1 MSTPRNIPGLVSFP
15 ALNTPLGRLNFGG
28 VLRRGCGT
36 GFDAYRRY
44 GMYAVVIITRG
55 RGRYRDLKGHDCE
68 LRAGDL
74 IVVFPE
80 VAHQYGPP
88 DGETW
93 DEIFLAFE
101 GPAFDAWRAE
111 GLIPARPV
119 WAVGE
124 PQRWA
129 RRINHLLTSEMATRS
144 DSCRA
149 AGELHTLIS
158 EWLALREE
166 IAVPPWLDA
175 ARHALADPMLNRSVE
190 TVAHEAGVSL
200 DAFRR
205 AFRAA
210 TGEPPARFQRRQ
222 RIAMGANLLRR
233 RELTL
238 KQIAATLGFCDEF
251 HFSKAFKAQLGVS
264 PSGFRERILKSEV
277 ETLTPKLHPSV
288 ESSTTISARDSN

>member
-15 ALNTPLGRLNFGG
+15 ALSTPLGSLNFGG
-28 VLRRGCGT
+28 ILRRGCGT
-36 GFDAYRRY
+36 GFDAYRLY

-55 RGRYRDLKGHDCE
+55 RGRYRDLKGYECE
-68 LRAGDL
+68 LSAGDL

-111 GLIPARPV
+111 GLNPARPV

-129 RRINHLLTSEMATRS
+129 KRIQSLLTKEIATRA
-144 DSCRA
+144 DACKA
-149 AGELHTLIS
+149 AGELHTLLS
-158 EWLALREE
+158 EWLALRDET
-166 IAVPPWLDA
+166 AVPPWLDA

-190 TVAHEAGVSL
+190 TVAQESGVSL
-200 DAFRR
+200 DTFRR
-205 AFRAA
+205 AFRTA

-233 RELTL
+233 RELSI
-238 KQIAATLGFCDEF
+238 KQIASLLGFCDEF

-264 PSGFRERILKSEV
+264 PSGFRERILKPGIENFSPQSFRPN
-277 ETLTPKLHPSV
+277 T
-288 ESSTTISARDSN
+288 

>member
-1 MSTPRNIPGLVSFP
+1 MSTARNAPGLVSFP
-15 ALNTPLGRLNFGG
+15 ALSTPLGRLNFGG
-28 VLRRGCGT
+28 ILLRGSGT
-36 GFDAYRRY
+36 GFDAYRVY

-55 RGRYRDLKGHDCE
+55 SGRYRDLNGNDCE

-88 DGETW
+88 TGETW

-101 GPAFDAWRAE
+101 GSAFDAWRAE
-111 GLIPARPV
+111 GLNPARPV
-119 WAVGE
+119 WAVGQ

-129 RRINHLLTSEMATRS
+129 RRIQALLTKKMATRA
-144 DSCRA
+144 DSCKA
-149 AGELHTLIS
+149 AGGLHTLIS
-158 EWLALREE
+158 EWLDLREE
-166 IAVPPWLDA
+166 VAVPPWLDA

-190 TVAHEAGVSL
+190 TVAQEAGVSL
-200 DAFRR
+200 DTFRR

-238 KQIAATLGFCDEF
+238 KQIASLLGFCDEF
-251 HFSKAFKAQLGVS
+251 HFSKAFKSQFGI
-264 PSGFRERILKSEV
+264 PPNGFREKILRPGLKDFS
-277 ETLTPKLHPSV
+277 PGSQPPG
-288 ESSTTISARDSN
+288 N